1 MFEQDYIMRLVR
13 EIARVIAKLLF
24 NIDSETLTEDL
35 QNRLEETDTLKKLLD
50 MVDEGQINE
59 AENCLDDLLCAES
72 PNSVE
77 IAILFYYYLNEK
89 TDMFLEENGFSREEV
104 KLGMEKLAGDLGL
117 SGLADAFLEDS

>member
-77 IAILFYYYLNEK
+77 IAILFYYHLNEK

-117 SGLADAFLEDS
+117 SGLADAFFKDS

>member
-77 IAILFYYYLNEK
+77 IAILFYYHLNEK

>member
-77 IAILFYYYLNEK
+77 IAILFYYHLNEK
-89 TDMFLEENGFSREEV
+89 TDMFLEGNGFSREEV

-117 SGLADAFLEDS
+117 SGLADAFFKDS

>member
-1 MFEQDYIMRLVR
+1 MFEQDHIMRLVR

-77 IAILFYYYLNEK
+77 IAILFYYHLNEK

-117 SGLADAFLEDS
+117 SGLADAFFKDS